1 MRQGS
6 NARGKH
12 LGVCMGQRQLST
24 VLTTIPLARWFLLAG
39 CDFNGNSTADQRARE
54 ERTRDEVAK
63 ATERAKPALEE
74 AGRKIERAANEAA
87 DQAQAAAE
95 GVRDGWDRGGHR
107 VVNVNAASEDELT
120 GLPGISHR
128 EARRIVEGRPYA
140 DRHELVVKG
149 AISEETY
156 AKIKDRITSK

>member
-1 MRQGS
+1 MQKQKTITLPMVFAS
-6 NARGKH
+6 VLL
-12 LGVCMGQRQLST
+12 LG
-24 VLTTIPLARWFLLAG
+24 LLGG
-39 CDFNGNSTADQRARE
+39 CDGNPADQRARD

-74 AGRKIERAANEAA
+74 AGRKIEKAANEAA

-107 VVNVNAASEDELT
+107 LVNVNAASEDELA

-156 AKIKDRITSK
+156 AKIKDHITSK

>member
-1 MRQGS
+1 MRKQKIIELPMVF
-6 NARGKH
+6 A
-12 LGVCMGQRQLST
+12 LV
-24 VLTTIPLARWFLLAG
+24 VLFGLVSG
-39 CDFNGNSTADQRARE
+39 CDFSGNSTADQRARD

-74 AGRKIERAANEAA
+74 AGRKIGKAASEAA

-95 GVRDGWDRGGHR
+95 GVREGWDRGGHHL
-107 VVNVNAASEDELT
+107 VNVNVASEDELAE
-120 GLPGISHR
+120 LPGISHR
-128 EARRIVEGRPYA
+128 EARRIVEGSPYA

>member
-1 MRQGS
+1 MQKKKIIELPMVF
-6 NARGKH
+6 A
-12 LGVCMGQRQLST
+12 LV
-24 VLTTIPLARWFLLAG
+24 VLFGLVSG
-39 CDFNGNSTADQRARE
+39 CDFSGNSTADQRARD

-74 AGRKIERAANEAA
+74 AGRKIGKAACGAPE
-87 DQAQAAAE
+87 QAPAAAE
-95 GVRDGWDRGGHR
+95 GVREGWDRAGHHL
-107 VVNVNAASEDELT
+107 VNVNVASEDELAE
-120 GLPGISHR
+120 LPGISHR

-140 DRHELVVKG
+140 DRHELGVKG